1 LRLFQP
7 LAADD
12 PWSFNTSQLGSGRDG
27 GWKGL
32 GGGVHEL
39 GLACMSLGYM
49 FCMGYV
55 SLPTAPLCD
64 ATAVA
69 V

>member
-1 LRLFQP
+1 VE
-7 LAADD
+7 
-12 PWSFNTSQLGSGRDG
+12 GSGRG
-27 GWKGL
+27 IR
-32 GGGVHEL
+32 EL

-64 ATAVA
+64 ALAVA